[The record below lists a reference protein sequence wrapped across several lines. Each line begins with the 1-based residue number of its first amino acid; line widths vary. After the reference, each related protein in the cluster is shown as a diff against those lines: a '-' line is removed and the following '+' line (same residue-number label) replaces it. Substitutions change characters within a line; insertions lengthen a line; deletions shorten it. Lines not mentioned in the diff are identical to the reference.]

1 LFCIFQNSNPPK
13 TIKHIGFS
21 LMACLMAALLFSA
34 AARATENG
42 GSVYPVGAET
52 VLQGT
57 MPGPHETRAATFTL
71 LITANEF
78 DDSNGHA
85 VQMDFKARIFGNA
98 VKVEHNWGIPVFGGM
113 LESTVAVPVLYE
125 QVREGADYAH
135 SEKLTQFGLSNCMIV
150 PLGVAYHKG
159 HWNGFYQV
167 DFYPP
172 AAPYSTATGKL
183 NVGQHHTAL
192 SPVGAFTY
200 LSDKDTWE
208 VSSKVDYIFNFTDN
222 NPAPA
227 GSATSYR
234 NGNELTWEYTAMR
247 AVSKKAAI
255 GFNGYLYQQT
265 TNDQCTGAGCTVTG
279 SGRDLAVGPEMRV
292 FFGKHSAFAVKYF
305 RDTLVENKPR
315 GNGFWFETGFPLNF
329 GKKK

>member
-1 LFCIFQNSNPPK
+1 LFCIFQYSNPPIN
-13 TIKHIGFS
+13 IKHIGFS

-52 VLQGT
+52 VLQGM
-57 MPGPHETRAATFTL
+57 MPAPHATGVATFTL
-71 LITANEF
+71 FITANEF
-78 DDSNGHA
+78 DNSNGQPA
-85 VQMDFKARIFGNA
+85 LPDFKARIFGNA
-98 VKVEHNWGIPVFGGM
+98 VKIEHNWGIPVFGGM
-113 LESTVAVPVLYE
+113 LESTVAIPVLYE
-125 QVREGADYAH
+125 QVREGTSHAN
-135 SEKLTQFGLSNCMIV
+135 SEKLTQFGLSNCLIV

-200 LSDKDTWE
+200 LSDKEKWE
-208 VSSKVDYIFNFTDN
+208 VSSKVDYIVNFTDN
-222 NPAPA
+222 NPANGDA
-227 GSATSYR
+227 SYR
-234 NGNELTWEYTAMR
+234 SGNELTWEYSAMR
-247 AVSKKAAI
+247 AVSKKMAL
-255 GFNGYLYQQT
+255 GLNGYLYQQT

-279 SGRDLAVGPEMRV
+279 NGRDLAVGPEMRV

-305 RDTLVENKPR
+305 RDTLVENKCR

-329 GKKK
+329 GKHK